1 MIGNKRN
8 LWGMVTVITGASD
21 GIGEELARTLSALD
35 SRLVLSARRRKRLEE
50 LNHQLGGEHCVV
62 ASDISQP
69 SDCQKIIDVTMQQYG
84 RIDTLICCAGFG
96 CAQPL
101 ETMSSKD
108 IQYLLSTNLGG
119 TIECCR
125 LAIPIMKSQDEYN
138 GYRGQIVIVSS
149 ACALRGVS
157 HMSVYAASKAAQRGF
172 AESLRVELRPAKIA
186 VTGVYPLTVDTP
198 FFQKIADSSMNP
210 TAYVPGHKQ
219 SPEIVAEAIV
229 ASMRH
234 PRLEVWPKPFSRMAL
249 IASMCVPRLTDWV
262 MSGMSRRF
270 LQDNRSR

>member
-1 MIGNKRN
+1 MFGNNRN
-8 LWGMVTVITGASD
+8 LWSMVTVITGASD
-21 GIGEELARTLSALD
+21 GIGKELAKTLSVLGG
-35 SRLVLSARRRKRLEE
+35 RLVLSARQGKKLKE
-50 LNHQLGGEHCVV
+50 LDQQIVGDHCMVSADVSQLG
-62 ASDISQP
+62 
-69 SDCQKIIDVTMQQYG
+69 DCRRIIDVAMKEYG
-84 RIDTLICCAGFG
+84 QIDTLICCAGFG
-96 CAQPL
+96 RAQPL
-101 ETMSSKD
+101 EMMGSQD
-108 IQYLLSTNLGG
+108 IQYLLATNLGG

-125 LAIPIMKSQDEYN
+125 LAIPIMKSQEECN

-172 AESLRVELRPAKIA
+172 AESLRVELRSAKIA
-186 VTGVYPLTVDTP
+186 VTGVYPLTVDTS

-210 TAYVPGHKQ
+210 TAYVPGRKQ

-234 PRLEVWPKPFSRMAL
+234 PCPEVWPKPFSRMAL
-249 IASMCVPRLTDWV
+249 IASVCVPRLTDWV

-270 LQDNRSR
+270 LRDNNR